1 MKDCWTETTA
11 VPSENQAEAVVTFE
25 AKGYNQ
31 GYNQKEKVTTANKS
45 FNNNDLTQS
54 VKWIKVSEGYNR
66 LGISQQAINKHISK
80 GHFVTRKVK
89 MNGGFGYEISVES
102 MFSYYETLG
111 DWEKC
116 ERILE
121 IMREMEDGGWRL
133 EDGSAQSAVG
143 SGQLAMVNDVLMA
156 KYQVAKLF
164 DNALEFAEK
173 KSVAAERFAAS
184 FNNGVYPELKNLIG
198 EVSVR
203 SLYRWRQLLQDND
216 WEPGCLADNYK
227 PIICGSISNKEA
239 EVLIPLLLN
248 PNKPLVSEIIAEF
261 KRQFSLRHPS
271 VDGQDHG
278 KGKPIP
284 YKFKSDVTYRRFID
298 DWKRKNIDL
307 YTLGRYGM
315 KAFNDRILKDIL
327 RDKDRVEVGDI
338 VVADGHKMNVM
349 VINPLTGKPMRMTL
363 IMFYDFKS
371 DMPLGWEIMP
381 SENVLTIASALRRTI
396 LMLGRFF
403 DAEGYVPKAA
413 YLDNGRAFRGKYFNG
428 IKDFKDSIIPGLFGK
443 LKMEV
448 MFATP
453 YHGQSK
459 TIERWFKTLGQME
472 RHLPS
477 YTGTNI
483 DGKPAMM
490 LRNEKLH
497 KRLFDNTAI
506 TVETLQAN
514 LQAFIEEYASQP
526 HQDGQYKGLTPAEIF
541 MHSVEKIK
549 SGGKYTERLI
559 SRKELIYLMMSDES
573 RQIGKNGIRF
583 RGQYYWNEEMMRIIG
598 SKVDIKYDLWDDS
611 EVYVFERNKMLFI
624 AAKDDYRYHPAA
636 RLLGD
641 EEDVRMLTDALK
653 NKERRKQEVVA
664 EFKELVK
671 MSNVQCSTI
680 NDQLKMNNERMKKSE
695 KKQKLSESQR
705 KLKLM
710 KELGMTYNA
719 WANPVEELLK
729 RGVR

>member
-1 MKDCWTETTA
+1 MKDCWTETTTM
-11 VPSENQAEAVVTFE
+11 PSESQADAVATFE
-25 AKGYNQ
+25 AKG
-31 GYNQKEKVTTANKS
+31 GYRGGYRREKVDTEVNLLD
-45 FNNNDLTQS
+45 NNDLSKS
-54 VKWIKVSEGYNR
+54 VKWITVKEGGYR
-66 LGISQQAINKHISK
+66 LGLKKAIIKRHCQQ

-116 ERILE
+116 ERILGM
-121 IMREMEDGGWRL
+121 MREEGDVQYSMLNVQCSEDNGKK
-133 EDGSAQSAVG
+133 DIIID
-143 SGQLAMVNDVLMA
+143 DVLMA

-203 SLYRWRQLLQDND
+203 SLYRWRQLLQDNG

-227 PIICGSISNKEA
+227 PIICRSISNKEA

-278 KGKPIP
+278 KGKPFP
-284 YKFKSDVTYRRFID
+284 YKFKSDVTYRRFIE
-298 DWKRKNIDL
+298 DWKKKNIDL

-327 RDKDRVEVGDI
+327 RDKDQVEVGDI

-349 VINPLTGKPMRMTL
+349 MINPLTGKPMRMTL

-396 LMLGRFF
+396 LLLGKFF
-403 DAEGYVPKAA
+403 DADGYVPKVA

-490 LRNEKLH
+490 MRNEKLH

-514 LQAFIEEYASQP
+514 LQMFIEEYAEQP

-541 MHSVEKIK
+541 MHSINKIK
-549 SGGKYTERLI
+549 SEGKYTERLI
-559 SRKELIYLMMSDES
+559 SRKELIYLMMSDET

-583 RGQYYWNEEMMRIIG
+583 RGQYYWNEEMMRIVG

-624 AAKDDYRYHPAA
+624 AAKDDYRHHPAA

-680 NDQLKMNNERMKKSE
+680 NDQLKMNNEQMKKSE

-729 RGVR
+729 RGVS